1 MWILFLLDPGL
12 SAGSRPAAWIVGRCD
27 PRGRPGIKQCHVTTP
42 RISGVTSLGHTFLI
56 RHFVYQD
63 IACTSREMG
72 AELH

>member
-1 MWILFLLDPGL
+1 VDPL
-12 SAGSRPAAWIVGRCD
+12 SAGSRPFCWIPASCVDRR
-27 PRGRPGIKQCHVTTP
+27 PMRSPWPGIKQCHVTTP

>member
-1 MWILFLLDPGL
+1 
-12 SAGSRPAAWIVGRCD
+12 
-27 PRGRPGIKQCHVTTP
+27 
-42 RISGVTSLGHTFLI
+42 VTSLGHTFLI